1 MARNFIRRSLERT
14 EQYEREAQPSC
25 RHPLAQSKKSP
36 REARLVF
43 GQKQL
48 EYRPL
53 VFDDTDVCRLL
64 GVRRRVLVAARKK
77 KTRGVDWDCVGQH
90 AGMTEAWIRAR
101 GGDPSGLRP
110 IEPGDG
116 IVTVCACSR
125 VANINVI
132 VCFRVA
138 SGERAIVMVHDSRL
152 IRIGDQF
159 DCRNAGTKLYR
170 DNALN
175 PEVY

>member
-1 MARNFIRRSLERT
+1 M
-14 EQYEREAQPSC
+14 
-25 RHPLAQSKKSP
+25 
-36 REARLVF
+36 
-43 GQKQL
+43 
-48 EYRPL
+48 
-53 VFDDTDVCRLL
+53 
-64 GVRRRVLVAARKK
+64 RRRVLVATRTKK
-77 KTRGVDWDCVGQH
+77 ARGVDWDCIGQH

-101 GGDPSGLRP
+101 GGDPSSLRP
-110 IEPGDG
+110 IEHGDG
-116 IVTVCACSR
+116 IVTVSACSR

-152 IRIGDQF
+152 IHIGDQF
-159 DCRNAGTKLYR
+159 DCRKVGTKLYR